1 LLATLVLVLVVSLAG
16 YWLGN
21 RWLESSGGREMIEAE
36 LGRRAG
42 MNVRLTGEFDLMFF
56 PAIGVSGTGLA
67 IGGAGPDSEFAR
79 SREYEISVALKPL
92 LDRKLVVEWVRLTG
106 GVIHPDRFSSAKNE
120 AAGAAV
126 GAALAANGNGK
137 AGLIAAEAAPTAANG
152 NGKAGLIAAEA
163 APTASNGNG
172 ETGSIA
178 AEAAPTA
185 SNGNGETGSIAAEA
199 APTGANIN
207 GETGLI
213 AAKAAPT
220 GAPTGA
226 NSGFPEIQELTIRDL
241 SIVLPGEAAERLKLK
256 HFSIRNFA
264 ESRDTPFELEIDRLA
279 SVEGSFRWEYSRSLI
294 HFGKLLLD
302 LGGQRVDGQGCL
314 DLRTPASLHL
324 ALQAGVFDLDAF
336 RNSLP
341 GATAIPGQGG
351 PGGGPPIEIR
361 ARFSADELTVSGVRA
376 ESVVLSLGA
385 EPACR

>member
-1 LLATLVLVLVVSLAG
+1 
-16 YWLGN
+16 
-21 RWLESSGGREMIEAE
+21 MIEAE

-56 PAIGVSGTGLA
+56 PAIGVSGTGVA

-106 GVIHPDRFSSAKNE
+106 GVIHPDRFSRAKN
-120 AAGAAV
+120 AVAGA
-126 GAALAANGNGK
+126 
-137 AGLIAAEAAPTAANG
+137 
-152 NGKAGLIAAEA
+152 
-163 APTASNGNG
+163 NGNG
-172 ETGSIA
+172 ETGL
-178 AEAAPTA
+178 
-185 SNGNGETGSIAAEA
+185 IAAEA
-199 APTGANIN
+199 APTGANS
-207 GETGLI
+207 GL
-213 AAKAAPT
+213 
-220 GAPTGA
+220 
-226 NSGFPEIQELTIRDL
+226 PEIQELTIRDL
-241 SIVLPGEAAERLKLK
+241 SVVLPGEAAEHLQLK
-256 HFSIRNFA
+256 HLSIRNFA

-294 HFGKLLLD
+294 HFGNLLLD

-324 ALQAGVFDLDAF
+324 ALQAAVFDLDAF

-341 GATAIPGQGG
+341 GAAAIPGQGG
-351 PGGGPPIEIR
+351 AGGGPPIEIR

>member
-56 PAIGVSGTGLA
+56 PAIGVSGTGVA

-106 GVIHPDRFSSAKNE
+106 GVIHPDRFSRAKN
-120 AAGAAV
+120 AVAGTAV
-126 GAALAANGNGK
+126 GAASAANGDGK
-137 AGLIAAEAAPTAANG
+137 KGL
-152 NGKAGLIAAEA
+152 
-163 APTASNGNG
+163 
-172 ETGSIA
+172 
-178 AEAAPTA
+178 
-185 SNGNGETGSIAAEA
+185 IAAEA
-199 APTGANIN
+199 APTGANGN
-207 GETGLI
+207 GKKGLI
-213 AAKAAPT
+213 AAEAAPT
-220 GAPTGA
+220 GV
-226 NSGFPEIQELTIRDL
+226 NSGLPEIQELTIRDL
-241 SIVLPGEAAERLKLK
+241 SVVLPGEAAEHLQLK
-256 HFSIRNFA
+256 HLSIRNFA

-294 HFGKLLLD
+294 HFGNLLLD

-324 ALQAGVFDLDAF
+324 ALQAAVFDLDAF

-341 GATAIPGQGG
+341 GAAAIPGQGG
-351 PGGGPPIEIR
+351 AGGGPPIEIR